1 MTSATSSERTTSMR
15 KNEPKAP
22 LGVFTEN
29 NPYGY
34 KLNINHPTIKPYYER
49 YKRSKGIKLIPSDKQ
64 RLEFE
69 AIMLPRIKEKTV
81 PSG

>member
-1 MTSATSSERTTSMR
+1 MTSAATSERTTSM
-15 KNEPKAP
+15 KKSNPQKP

-49 YKRSKGIKLIPSDKQ
+49 YKQSKGIKLIPSDAQ

-69 AIMLPRIKEKTV
+69 EIMIPRIKPK
-81 PSG
+81 

>member
-1 MTSATSSERTTSMR
+1 MTSAVNSERTTSMS
-15 KNEPKAP
+15 KLQAA
-22 LGVFTEN
+22 LGVFTKD

-49 YKRSKGIKLIPSDKQ
+49 YKRSKGIKLIPSDEQ

-69 AIMLPRIKEKTV
+69 EIMIPRIKKK
-81 PSG
+81 